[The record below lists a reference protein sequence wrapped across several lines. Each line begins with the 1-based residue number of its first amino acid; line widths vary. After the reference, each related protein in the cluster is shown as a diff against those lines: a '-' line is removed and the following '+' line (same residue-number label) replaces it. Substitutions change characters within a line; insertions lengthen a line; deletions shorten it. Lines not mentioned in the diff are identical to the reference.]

1 MESVTALCI
10 AAASLPFLL
19 GAGRIACGYVVASA
33 DYANLIESRQL
44 DPRAHVL
51 FSVSFALSCLVFET
65 LLIDILAL
73 IPAKAANLL
82 WVIVLVSNL
91 VCVLVVLPAAV
102 GLITCPSWVANT
114 HRYLF
119 AMIAWLSFII
129 IFMRITAPTGT
140 ASTTYF
146 SAVTG
151 LFSIHQ
157 NITRISGIGV
167 ALMAILSGFGAV
179 FTPYTTL
186 LVFVKNID
194 DGLVAEKEC
203 ELERTQD
210 AVLEKRRR
218 VMELQEHR
226 NRSGSSRSSVSGETA
241 GVGGFMRRV
250 IGGVKSGILG
260 NDELLSLK
268 NELRALESLL
278 QTLNRDLEELQ
289 YERNRFKASK
299 TIQGRFMNILGY
311 FFSFYCIY
319 KIVTV
324 EFALS
329 SHSNCVAKLT
339 SIPHR
344 TLPHPHL
351 TKLSN
356 YSRLSNTQSLI
367 NLVFHRHGGTDP
379 ITLGIDLAIKAMA
392 SSENNPGAESS
403 SPTIDVEASAQQ
415 LSFLFVGVLVASS
428 VRALVIQFSKVFRMI
443 AGNASNIADVII
455 LFFAQIMNMYCLS
468 LVLMMR
474 ISLPP
479 KYSAIIS
486 NVLGDVQFQFYQRW
500 FDSIFLVS
508 ALASFV
514 FLYALSDDASAPLST
529 LSTQR
534 SGFMETPSSRAS
546 SVLFSSSS
554 RTGSAAS
561 MEGLLGK
568 KGS

>member
-33 DYANLIESRQL
+33 DVTRTA

-289 YERNRFKASK
+289 YER
-299 TIQGRFMNILGY
+299 
-311 FFSFYCIY
+311 
-319 KIVTV
+319 
-324 EFALS
+324 
-329 SHSNCVAKLT
+329 
-339 SIPHR
+339 
-344 TLPHPHL
+344 
-351 TKLSN
+351 
-356 YSRLSNTQSLI
+356 SLI